1 MTNSLLSKL
10 VLELPRNSLIRTEIN
25 STVVVV
31 NCRTECW
38 WYLITLLYIQYS
50 KYECLLAMKV
60 LLIACVQS
68 IYTRCI
74 GQPYIASQWS
84 PVFPVGCILFF
95 RSCTQRPIFVPR
107 ECYILLTCNVGGYEA
122 SIYFKFFLITPA
134 RQRLCLWC
142 ETAFG
147 VCMYSISLDLKIG
160 FRTTGIGTTSL
171 YMY

>member
-74 GQPYIASQWS
+74 GQPYIASEWS

-122 SIYFKFFLITPA
+122 SIYFKFFWLP
-134 RQRLCLWC
+134 LPGKGF
-142 ETAFG
+142 AFG
-147 VCMYSISLDLKIG
+147 ARLPLVYVQCISLDLKIG